1 MPLQL
6 EIVSEHKDIVG
17 DDHVRV
23 FREDG
28 GTIGR
33 SLENDWILPD
43 PDRFISGKHA
53 TIDFQTGAYYLA
65 DVSSNGVYVNDEEAP
80 LGKGNPRRLFHGDRL
95 RMGDFEFVVTLDEG
109 EGLEMPPPE
118 AMTVVP
124 DHIEQLVDEES
135 LKSGIQMLDEEE
147 ITGGNALHTALF
159 GEAAQNDEKD
169 AGPKVD
175 KQPNPFAPAP
185 TQEEQK
191 MIDAAHLLDAFM
203 RGLDITRAEIHS
215 STDPLEVMENAGKVL
230 KEFVDGTSDLLASR
244 TALKAMFRL
253 DQTTVLPR
261 HNNPLKL
268 AENTRDS
275 MMQLLVGKEG
285 EYLGPV
291 DAVREVCRDLKFH
304 QDAVLEAMIGA
315 YQEFADRFDPDE
327 LQQNFD
333 KTLDGKPLF
342 KKMNQMKYWQLYCDL
357 YPIMTQSGSGR
368 FPHQF
373 SEEFVR
379 CYEKHIAEYKRLER
393 RGDRPKAKKK
403 KVPDLPVASND
414 SEELVDQTEEATYAD
429 QF

>member
-6 EIVSEHKDIVG
+6 EIISDHKDLVG
-17 DDHVRV
+17 DDYVRV

-43 PDRFISGKHA
+43 PDRFLSGRHA
-53 TIDFQTGAYYLA
+53 TIDCRAGVYFLA
-65 DVSSNGVYVNDEEAP
+65 DVSTNGVYVNGSEKP
-80 LGKGNPRRLFHGDRL
+80 LGKGNPRRLFDGDRL
-95 RMGDFEFVVTLDEG
+95 RMGDFEFQVSLDEG
-109 EGLEMPPPE
+109 QDLEMPPIEP
-118 AMTVVP
+118 MTVVP
-124 DHIEQLVDEES
+124 DHIEQLVDEAS
-135 LKSGIQMLDEEE
+135 LRSGVQMLDEEA
-147 ITGGNALHTALF
+147 ITGGDVLHQALF
-159 GEAAQNDEKD
+159 GKAAPSQKEDERK
-169 AGPKVD
+169 KVD
-175 KQPNPFAPAP
+175 NQPNPFAPP
-185 TQEEQK
+185 PSKEEQK

-203 RGLDITRAEIHS
+203 KGLDISRAEIHPT
-215 STDPLEVMENAGKVL
+215 TDPLEVMENAGKVL
-230 KEFVDGTSDLLASR
+230 KEFVDGTTDLLKSR
-244 TALKAMFRL
+244 TALKSMFRL

-304 QDAVLEAMIGA
+304 HDAVLEAMIGA

-333 KTLDGKPLF
+333 KTLNGKPLL
-342 KKMNQMKYWQLYCDL
+342 KKLNQVKYWQLYCDL

-379 CYEKHIAEYKRLER
+379 CYEKSLSEYKRLDR
-393 RGDRPKAKKK
+393 RGDNPKPRKRTE
-403 KVPDLPVASND
+403 VPQTAGKPA
-414 SEELVDQTEEATYAD
+414 EELVDQTEEASYAD
-429 QF
+429 NF